1 MDYTATIKDEQGRDF
16 VTGTSDG
23 KGSPKWSF
31 DSGDGGPFRKL
42 LEQAYEDGLYST
54 GSIGLVRDMVYAMV
68 RLAGELDGY
77 ELDVPALTNK
87 MAEEEARK
95 EIDSLPD
102 GAVF

>member
-1 MDYTATIKDEQGRDF
+1 
-16 VTGTSDG
+16 
-23 KGSPKWSF
+23 
-31 DSGDGGPFRKL
+31 
-42 LEQAYEDGLYST
+42 
-54 GSIGLVRDMVYAMV
+54 MVYAMV